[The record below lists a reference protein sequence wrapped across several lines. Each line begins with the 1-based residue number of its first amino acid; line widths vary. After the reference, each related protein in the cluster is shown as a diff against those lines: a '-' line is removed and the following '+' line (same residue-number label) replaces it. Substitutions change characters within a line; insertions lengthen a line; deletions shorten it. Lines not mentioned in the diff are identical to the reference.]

1 MNISPLQ
8 RLLAACCLA
17 IGFFSSSALAQNYTY
32 TSAPGTFQWNAG
44 TNWSS
49 TPAFR

>member
-8 RLLAACCLA
+8 RLLAAVCLA
-17 IGFFSSSALAQNYTY
+17 IVFFSSSAFAQNYTY
-32 TSAPGTFQWNAG
+32 TPASGTFQWSAG

-49 TPAFR
+49 TPAFQ